1 MSMKDLIYVAV
12 FAAGAAIGSAVTW
25 KYVKDKY
32 ERIMQEDFEQ
42 RRYDGNKNDSKESY
56 DIPKNEPTEENTEE
70 VERKEGLGISLSDYN
85 SLASNYKGDNPQ
97 KTNYTAYTR
106 KEKQYPYLAEKD
118 KQRLEAN
125 NVDIE
130 SIESI
135 LPDEYGE
142 YMSYEQITL
151 VLYADG
157 VMADEDDNII
167 TDPEELLG
175 DDYEDHFGE
184 NDDPDTCYF
193 RNHKI
198 KAEYEVIKDER
209 TFKEVIG

>member
-1 MSMKDLIYVAV
+1 MKDLIYVAV
-12 FAAGAAIGSAVTW
+12 FAAGAAIGSAITW

-42 RRYDGNKNDSKESY
+42 RRYDGNKNDSEESN
-56 DIPKNEPTEENTEE
+56 DISEDEPTEE
-70 VERKEGLGISLSDYN
+70 VERKEEVDLSNYN
-85 SLASNYKGDNPQ
+85 SLASNYKGDDPQ

-106 KEKQYPYLAEKD
+106 KEKQYPYLAERD
-118 KQRLEAN
+118 RQRLEAD

-135 LPDEYGE
+135 IPDEFGE

-151 VLYADG
+151 IQYADG

-167 TDPEELLG
+167 TNPEELLG

-198 KAEYEVIKDER
+198 KAEYEVIRDDRRFE
-209 TFKEVIG
+209 EVVG

>member
-1 MSMKDLIYVAV
+1 MKELIYVAV
-12 FAAGAAIGSAVTW
+12 FAAGAAVGSAVTW

-42 RRYDGNKNDSKESY
+42 RRYDGNKNDSEESD
-56 DIPKNEPTEENTEE
+56 DISEEEPTEE
-70 VERKEGLGISLSDYN
+70 VERKEEIDLSNYN
-85 SLASNYKGDNPQ
+85 SLASNYKGDDPQ

-106 KEKQYPYLAEKD
+106 KEKQYPYLAERD
-118 KQRLEAN
+118 RQRLEAD

-135 LPDEYGE
+135 IPDEFGE

-151 VLYADG
+151 IQYADG

-167 TDPEELLG
+167 TNPEELLG

-198 KAEYEVIKDER
+198 KAEYEVIRDARRFE
-209 TFKEVIG
+209 EVVG

>member
-1 MSMKDLIYVAV
+1 MKDLIYVAV
-12 FAAGAAIGSAVTW
+12 FAAGAAIGSVVTL

-42 RRYDGNKNDSKESY
+42 RRYDGNKNDSEESN
-56 DIPKNEPTEENTEE
+56 DISEDEPTEE
-70 VERKEGLGISLSDYN
+70 VERKELERKELESILSTYN
-85 SLASNYKGDNPQ
+85 SLTSKYKRDDPQ

-106 KEKQYPYLAEKD
+106 KEKQYPYLAERD
-118 KQRLEAN
+118 KQRLEAD

-135 LPDEYGE
+135 IPDEFGE

-151 VLYADG
+151 IKYADG

-167 TDPEELLG
+167 TNPEELLG

-198 KAEYEVIKDER
+198 KAEYEVIRDDRRFE
-209 TFKEVIG
+209 EVVG

>member
-1 MSMKDLIYVAV
+1 MKDLIYVAV

-42 RRYDGNKNDSKESY
+42 RRYDGNKNDSEESY

-85 SLASNYKGDNPQ
+85 SLVSNYKGDDPQ

-106 KEKQYPYLAEKD
+106 KEKQYPYLAERD
-118 KQRLEAN
+118 KQRLEAD

-135 LPDEYGE
+135 IPDEFGE

-151 VLYADG
+151 IQYADG

-167 TDPEELLG
+167 TNPEELLG

-198 KAEYEVIKDER
+198 KAEYEVIRDARRFE
-209 TFKEVIG
+209 EVVG

>member
-1 MSMKDLIYVAV
+1 MKDLIYVAV

-42 RRYDGNKNDSKESY
+42 RRYDGNKNDSEESN
-56 DIPKNEPTEENTEE
+56 DISEDEPTEE
-70 VERKEGLGISLSDYN
+70 VERKEEVDLSNYN
-85 SLASNYKGDNPQ
+85 SLASNYKGDDPQ

-106 KEKQYPYLAEKD
+106 KEKQYPYLAERD
-118 KQRLEAN
+118 RQRLEAD

-135 LPDEYGE
+135 IPDEFGE

-151 VLYADG
+151 IQYADG

-167 TDPEELLG
+167 TNPEELLG

-198 KAEYEVIKDER
+198 KAEYEVIRDARRFE
-209 TFKEVIG
+209 EVVG

>member
-1 MSMKDLIYVAV
+1 MKDLIYVAV

-42 RRYDGNKNDSKESY
+42 RRYDGNKNDSEESN
-56 DIPKNEPTEENTEE
+56 DISEDEPTEESTEE
-70 VERKEGLGISLSDYN
+70 VERKEEVDLSNYN
-85 SLASNYKGDNPQ
+85 SLASNYKGDDPQ

-106 KEKQYPYLAEKD
+106 KEKQYPYLAERD
-118 KQRLEAN
+118 KQRLEAD
-125 NVDIE
+125 NVNIE

-135 LPDEYGE
+135 IPDEFGE

-151 VLYADG
+151 IQYADG

-167 TDPEELLG
+167 TNPEELLG

-198 KAEYEVIKDER
+198 KAEYEVIRDARRFE
-209 TFKEVIG
+209 EVVG

>member
-12 FAAGAAIGSAVTW
+12 FAPGAAIGSAVTW

-42 RRYDGNKNDSKESY
+42 RRFENKKETEENNDISK
-56 DIPKNEPTEENTEE
+56 DEPTEEDSEETEK
-70 VERKEGLGISLSDYN
+70 KEFDRSIYN
-85 SLASNYKGDNPQ
+85 SLASNYQGDNSQ

-106 KEKQYPYLAEKD
+106 KEKQYPYLAERD

-157 VMADEDDNII
+157 VMADDDDNII

-193 RNHKI
+193 RNHKL

>member
-1 MSMKDLIYVAV
+1 MKDLIYVAV

-42 RRYDGNKNDSKESY
+42 RRFENKKETEESP
-56 DIPKNEPTEENTEE
+56 DKSDDEPTEEDPEE
-70 VERKEGLGISLSDYN
+70 VKKKEEANLSNYN
-85 SLASNYKGDNPQ
+85 SLASGYQGENPQ

-106 KEKQYPYLAEKD
+106 KEKQYPYLAERD
-118 KQRLEAN
+118 KQRLEAD

-135 LPDEYGE
+135 IPDEFGE

-151 VLYADG
+151 IIYADG

-167 TDPEELLG
+167 TNPEELLG

-198 KAEYEVIKDER
+198 KAEYEVIRDARRFE
-209 TFKEVIG
+209 EVVG

>member
-42 RRYDGNKNDSKESY
+42 RRYDGNKNDSEESY

-85 SLASNYKGDNPQ
+85 SLASIYQGDNSQ

-106 KEKQYPYLAEKD
+106 KEKQYPYLAERD

-157 VMADEDDNII
+157 VMADEDDNVI

-193 RNHKI
+193 RNHKL

>member
-1 MSMKDLIYVAV
+1 MKDLIYVAV

-42 RRYDGNKNDSKESY
+42 RRYDGNKND
-56 DIPKNEPTEENTEE
+56 DEPTEESNDISEDEPTEE
-70 VERKEGLGISLSDYN
+70 VERKEEIDLSNYN
-85 SLASNYKGDNPQ
+85 SLASNYKGDDPQ
-97 KTNYTAYTR
+97 KTNYAAYTR
-106 KEKQYPYLAEKD
+106 KEKQYPYLAERD
-118 KQRLEAN
+118 KQRLEAD

-135 LPDEYGE
+135 IPDEFGE

-151 VLYADG
+151 ILYADG

-167 TDPEELLG
+167 TNPEELLG

-198 KAEYEVIKDER
+198 KAEYEVIRDARRFE
-209 TFKEVIG
+209 EVVG

>member
-1 MSMKDLIYVAV
+1 MKDLIYVAV

-42 RRYDGNKNDSKESY
+42 RRYDGNKND
-56 DIPKNEPTEENTEE
+56 DEPTEESNDISEDEPIEE
-70 VERKEGLGISLSDYN
+70 VERKEEINLSNYN
-85 SLASNYKGDNPQ
+85 SLASNYKGDESQ

-106 KEKQYPYLAEKD
+106 KEKQYPYLAERD
-118 KQRLEAN
+118 RQRLEAD

-135 LPDEYGE
+135 IPDEFGE

-151 VLYADG
+151 IQYADG

-167 TDPEELLG
+167 TNPEELLG

-198 KAEYEVIKDER
+198 KAEYEVIRDDRRFE
-209 TFKEVIG
+209 EVVG

>member
-1 MSMKDLIYVAV
+1 MKELIYVAV

-42 RRYDGNKNDSKESY
+42 RRYDGNKNDSEESD
-56 DIPKNEPTEENTEE
+56 DIYEDELTEENTEEE
-70 VERKEGLGISLSDYN
+70 VERKEGINLSEYK
-85 SLASNYKGDNPQ
+85 SLASNYKGDDPQ
-97 KTNYTAYTR
+97 KINYTAYTR
-106 KEKQYPYLAEKD
+106 KEKQYPYLAERD
-118 KQRLEAN
+118 KQRLEAD

-135 LPDEYGE
+135 IPDEFGE

-151 VLYADG
+151 IQYADG

-167 TDPEELLG
+167 TNPEELLG

-198 KAEYEVIKDER
+198 KAEYEVIRDARRFE
-209 TFKEVIG
+209 EVVG

>member
-42 RRYDGNKNDSKESY
+42 RRYDGNKNDSEESY

-85 SLASNYKGDNPQ
+85 SLASNYQGDNYH

-106 KEKQYPYLAEKD
+106 KEKQYPYLAERD

-157 VMADEDDNII
+157 AMADDDDNII

-193 RNHKI
+193 RNHKL

>member
-1 MSMKDLIYVAV
+1 MKELIYVAV

-42 RRYDGNKNDSKESY
+42 RRYDGNKNDSEESN
-56 DIPKNEPTEENTEE
+56 DISEDEPTEE
-70 VERKEGLGISLSDYN
+70 VERKEEVDLSNYN
-85 SLASNYKGDNPQ
+85 SLASNYKGDDPQ

-106 KEKQYPYLAEKD
+106 KEKQYPYLAERD
-118 KQRLEAN
+118 RQRLEAD

-135 LPDEYGE
+135 IPDEFGE

-151 VLYADG
+151 IQYADG

-167 TDPEELLG
+167 TNPEELLG

-198 KAEYEVIKDER
+198 KAEYEVIRDARRFE
-209 TFKEVIG
+209 EVVG

>member
-1 MSMKDLIYVAV
+1 MKDLIYVAV

-42 RRYDGNKNDSKESY
+42 RRYDVNKNDSEESN
-56 DIPKNEPTEENTEE
+56 DISEDKPAEENTEE
-70 VERKEGLGISLSDYN
+70 VKRKEEVDLSNYN
-85 SLASNYKGDNPQ
+85 SLASNYKGDDPQ

-106 KEKQYPYLAEKD
+106 KEKQYPYLAERD
-118 KQRLEAN
+118 RQRLEAD

-135 LPDEYGE
+135 IPDEFGE

-151 VLYADG
+151 IQYADG

-167 TDPEELLG
+167 TNPEELLG

-198 KAEYEVIKDER
+198 KAEYEVIRDDRRFE
-209 TFKEVIG
+209 EVVG

>member
-1 MSMKDLIYVAV
+1 MKELIYVAV
-12 FAAGAAIGSAVTW
+12 FAAGAAVGSAVTW

-42 RRYDGNKNDSKESY
+42 RRYDGNKNDSEESD
-56 DIPKNEPTEENTEE
+56 DISEDEPTEENTEE
-70 VERKEGLGISLSDYN
+70 VERKELESILSTYN
-85 SLASNYKGDNPQ
+85 SLRSKYKGDDPQ

-106 KEKQYPYLAEKD
+106 KEKQYPYLAERD
-118 KQRLEAN
+118 KQRLEAD

-135 LPDEYGE
+135 IPDEFGE

-151 VLYADG
+151 IQYADG

-167 TDPEELLG
+167 TNPEELLG

-198 KAEYEVIKDER
+198 KAEYEVIRDDRRFE
-209 TFKEVIG
+209 EVVG

>member
-1 MSMKDLIYVAV
+1 MKDLIYVAV

-42 RRYDGNKNDSKESY
+42 RRYDGNKND
-56 DIPKNEPTEENTEE
+56 DEPTEESNDISEDEPTEE
-70 VERKEGLGISLSDYN
+70 VERKEEIDLSNYN
-85 SLASNYKGDNPQ
+85 SLASNYKGDDPQ

-106 KEKQYPYLAEKD
+106 KEKQYPYLAERD
-118 KQRLEAN
+118 RQRLEAD

-135 LPDEYGE
+135 IPDEFGE

-151 VLYADG
+151 IQYADG

-167 TDPEELLG
+167 TNPEELLG

-198 KAEYEVIKDER
+198 KAEYEVIRDARRFE
-209 TFKEVIG
+209 EVVG